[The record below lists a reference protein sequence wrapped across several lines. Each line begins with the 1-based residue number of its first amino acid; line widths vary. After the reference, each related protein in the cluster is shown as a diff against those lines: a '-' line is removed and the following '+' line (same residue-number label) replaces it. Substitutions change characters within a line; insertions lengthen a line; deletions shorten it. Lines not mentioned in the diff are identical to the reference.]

1 LLQTLKQLSLTSR
14 KCQVLAVLGTY
25 PTEFRGEFIVGLR
38 NRNAIEHKSHVCEQL
53 VVRERPTRYV

>member
-1 LLQTLKQLSLTSR
+1 
-14 KCQVLAVLGTY
+14 VLAVLGTY

-53 VVRERPTRYV
+53 VVRERPTRYI